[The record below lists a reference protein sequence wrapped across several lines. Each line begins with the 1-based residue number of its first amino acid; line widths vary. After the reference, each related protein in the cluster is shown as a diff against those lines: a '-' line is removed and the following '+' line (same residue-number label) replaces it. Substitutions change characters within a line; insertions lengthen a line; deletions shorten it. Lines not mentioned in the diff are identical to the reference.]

1 MNAADSAGALDG
13 LLIADFG
20 RVLAGPYATMLLAD
34 LGATVVKIERP
45 GTGDD
50 TRSWG
55 PPWVDGEA
63 SYFLSVNRNKQ
74 SVTLDLRDPAGL
86 AQAQALA
93 ARADVVVENFLPGTM
108 DRLGLGYDDVSRTNP
123 GVVYCSI
130 TGFGREQQLPGYDLL
145 IQAVG
150 GLMSITGP
158 DRATPTKVGV
168 AVVDVITGLHA
179 AVGILA
185 ALRHRDRTGTGQRVE
200 VNLLSSL
207 LSALVNQASGYVTAG
222 VVPQAMGNRHPSIAP
237 YEVLP
242 TADRPLV
249 LAVGNDRQFQ
259 ALTKVLG
266 TAELAED
273 PRYATNAERVRH
285 REALIEELIRALA
298 TDTADGWYQALTEVG
313 VPCGPLND
321 LADAFALAERLGL
334 SPVTTIDDPCRGKP
348 VATVSNPIRLSVTPP
363 RYRTAPPR
371 LGGLTLDENGYRQ
384 TMSEPNADSRIDD
397 VVPGDIITLGSGEP
411 VCKVVHKESTES
423 GFVVTFEDDDGA
435 TFQRELAAGTP
446 VTRSLESKWESTQ
459 SPTAHSD

>member
-1 MNAADSAGALDG
+1 VAALDG

-45 GTGDD
+45 GVGDD

-74 SVTLDLRDPAGL
+74 SVALDLRDPAGL
-86 AQAQALA
+86 AQARELA

-108 DRLGLGYDDVSRTNP
+108 DRLGLGYDEINRSNP

-130 TGFGREQQLPGYDLL
+130 TGFGRDQQLPGYDLL

-158 DRATPTKVGV
+158 DPATPTKVGV

-185 ALRHRDRTGTGQRVE
+185 ALRHRDRAGAGQRVE
-200 VNLLSSL
+200 VNLLS
-207 LSALVNQASGYVTAG
+207 LVHAVGVAG
-222 VVPQAMGNRHPSIAP
+222 VARILSESSHTESLCQCLELAVVADGQNQRSIGGGQHFVRGDTGMA
-237 YEVLP
+237 VAHRLWHHAGGDISLRTGSRVP
-242 TADRPLV
+242 TA
-249 LAVGNDRQFQ
+249 AN
-259 ALTKVLG
+259 
-266 TAELAED
+266 
-273 PRYATNAERVRH
+273 
-285 REALIEELIRALA
+285 RETLIEELTRALA
-298 TDTADGWYQALTEVG
+298 TDTADAWHQALTEAG

-334 SPVTTIDDPCRGKP
+334 SPVTTIVDSGRDQP

-371 LGGLTLDENGYRQ
+371 L
-384 TMSEPNADSRIDD
+384 
-397 VVPGDIITLGSGEP
+397 
-411 VCKVVHKESTES
+411 
-423 GFVVTFEDDDGA
+423 
-435 TFQRELAAGTP
+435 
-446 VTRSLESKWESTQ
+446 
-459 SPTAHSD
+459 